1 MPVAT
6 FQRTEDQR
14 IIHQRGVHD
23 ALAHR
28 VGDMNA
34 EHQEGRPDHGI
45 LRLQHAGRDKGGDG
59 IGRVMKA
66 VHEVEGQ
73 RHHDQ
78 QNERDG
84 YTDLHPGRQE
94 PPAIRWI
101 FGLIPG

>member
-1 MPVAT
+1 
-6 FQRTEDQR
+6 
-14 IIHQRGVHD
+14 
-23 ALAHR
+23 
-28 VGDMNA
+28 
-34 EHQEGRPDHGI
+34 
-45 LRLQHAGRDKGGDG
+45 
-59 IGRVMKA
+59 MKA

-73 RHHDQ
+73 RHLDQ